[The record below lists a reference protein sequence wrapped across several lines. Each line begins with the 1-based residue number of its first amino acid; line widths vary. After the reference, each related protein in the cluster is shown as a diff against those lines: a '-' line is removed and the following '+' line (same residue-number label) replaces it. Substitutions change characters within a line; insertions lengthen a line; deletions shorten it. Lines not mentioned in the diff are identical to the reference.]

1 MDYELNQLI
10 SFDKDS
16 VNSSFSD
23 FSPKYETVNTYKD
36 IIEQEEDSIF

>member
-1 MDYELNQLI
+1 MDYELSQMI

-23 FSPKYETVNTYKD
+23 FSQKYETVNTYKD
-36 IIEQEEDSIF
+36 VIEHEEDSIF